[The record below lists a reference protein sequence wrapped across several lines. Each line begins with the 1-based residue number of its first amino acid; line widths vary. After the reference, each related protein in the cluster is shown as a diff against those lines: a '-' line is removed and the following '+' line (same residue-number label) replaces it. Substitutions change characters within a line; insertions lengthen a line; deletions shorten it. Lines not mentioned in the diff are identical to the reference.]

1 MAMNPTPQEEP
12 RADPAIAQIDPTF
25 RSGSLTA
32 IGIMVG
38 FSLGFLTR
46 WAAVPGAWSK
56 ADFSALAA
64 IVIGI
69 ALQIV
74 SLAMLLS
81 VESLILANYNRM
93 IRIFLAGLV
102 LVSVGVVLAVFV
114 DISGEGQRLLTQ

>member
-1 MAMNPTPQEEP
+1 MPDEAAPTREASA
-12 RADPAIAQIDPTF
+12 RTPAPKIDSTF

-46 WAAVPGAWSK
+46 WAGVPGGWSG
-56 ADFSALAA
+56 ADYVALACMTP
-64 IVIGI
+64 GI

-81 VESLILANYNRM
+81 VDSLELERYNRLV
-93 IRIFLAGLV
+93 RIFLAGLILVAIGV
-102 LVSVGVVLAVFV
+102 LLAVFL
-114 DISGEGQRLLTQ
+114 DIAGFGQKLLSQ

>member
-1 MAMNPTPQEEP
+1 MTMDEGPSEE
-12 RADPAIAQIDPTF
+12 RHADPALVQIDPAF

-46 WAAVPGAWSK
+46 WAAVPGSWSR

-64 IVIGI
+64 ITIGI
-69 ALQIV
+69 ALQIL

-81 VESLILANYNRM
+81 IESLILANYNRM
-93 IRIFLAGLV
+93 IRIFLTGLV
-102 LVSVGVVLAVFV
+102 LVAVGVLLAVFV
-114 DISGEGQRLLTQ
+114 DIGGEGQKLLG